1 MMLNFHSGRLSEGK
15 KDVNVAGSESTRAQ
29 RCFSNKKWC
38 HVSRRQ
44 SSNSIRNGWMSVSGV
59 AVIQPRKSSRQIP
72 SNKHIFLV
80 EVWQE
85 ANQIIP
91 EAISNTCKVCHG
103 LENIDK
109 ILPQY
114 FTLRCSL
121 FHCFVIHIKAFSAS
135 RTITFGLHSSEGC
148 ERCFSA
154 TSTTNPKYPR
164 VSCQCVRLETDFSAL
179 ARDAFCV
186 VVFTRSF
193 CCRSAKVADTRCAAC
208 GTRWGSGSAF

>member
-1 MMLNFHSGRLSEGK
+1 MMLNFLSGRLSEGK
-15 KDVNVAGSESTRAQ
+15 KDLNVAGSESTRAQ
-29 RCFSNKKWC
+29 RCFSDKKWC

-44 SSNSIRNGWMSVSGV
+44 SSNSIRKGWMSVSGV
-59 AVIQPRKSSRQIP
+59 AVIQSRKSFRQIP

-91 EAISNTCKVCHG
+91 EAISNICKVCHG

-109 ILPQY
+109 MLPQY
-114 FTLRCSL
+114 FTLHCSL
-121 FHCFVIHIKAFSAS
+121 FHRFVIHKAFSAS

-154 TSTTNPKYPR
+154 MSTTNPRYSR
-164 VSCQCVRLETDFSAL
+164 VSCIRLETDFSAL
-179 ARDAFCV
+179 ARNSFC